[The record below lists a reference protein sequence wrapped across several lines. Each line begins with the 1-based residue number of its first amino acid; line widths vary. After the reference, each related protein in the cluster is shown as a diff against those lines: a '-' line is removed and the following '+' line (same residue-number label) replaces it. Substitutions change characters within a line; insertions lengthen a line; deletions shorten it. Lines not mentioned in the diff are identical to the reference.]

1 MKKIL
6 FALLLISM
14 MLSMMSLC
22 INDGSITPEN
32 KGDFKISE
40 SPRTFCNPLNLNYRF
55 MKGEKGAREA
65 ADPVVV
71 EYKGKYYLFASKSSG
86 YWYTENFRTWT
97 HVFISDSVLPIE
109 DYAPGNFV
117 YDGFLYYVG
126 SSSGRGTLYRSS
138 NPDQGEWEKVKD
150 IWSFWDPAFYI
161 EGDDLYIYHG
171 CSPTNPIMVQVLDLY
186 TLEDKTERIECFN
199 SNKEIHGWERRGEYN
214 ELSTRPFIEG
224 AWMTAHKGKYYL
236 QYAAPGTQWN
246 SYADGV
252 YVGDSPVGP
261 FYYMENSPVSYK
273 PSGFIGGAGHGS
285 LFMVKEKNYWKAA
298 TNSISS
304 RHKFER
310 RLSLFPAG
318 IDDDGYMYTNT
329 YLGDYPMFLPS
340 IEGKDCRPDWMLLSY
355 NKPVT
360 TSSNLDGYPKENAV
374 DENVRTSWVASSNT
388 EGEWITIDLLVSSLI
403 HAIQV
408 NFSEEGSTH
417 QGYREDIYQSYT
429 ISASNDGKKWYLI
442 VDKSNKRTDTPH
454 DYIEFEEPFKARYIR
469 LENKR
474 YTVAPYFSLRDLR
487 VFGKGSGCKPVA
499 IENFIVQRNP
509 NDPCKATLKWNAT
522 KGAEGYI
529 IRYGTKKDKLYNNFQ
544 IWEKTMLNINSL
556 NSGVPYYFTIDTYNS
571 NGVTPGEKII
581 KSL

>member
-1 MKKIL
+1 
-6 FALLLISM
+6 
-14 MLSMMSLC
+14 
-22 INDGSITPEN
+22 
-32 KGDFKISE
+32 
-40 SPRTFCNPLNLNYRF
+40 
-55 MKGEKGAREA
+55 
-65 ADPVVV
+65 
-71 EYKGKYYLFASKSSG
+71 
-86 YWYTENFRTWT
+86 
-97 HVFISDSVLPIE
+97 
-109 DYAPGNFV
+109 
-117 YDGFLYYVG
+117 
-126 SSSGRGTLYRSS
+126 
-138 NPDQGEWEKVKD
+138 
-150 IWSFWDPAFYI
+150 
-161 EGDDLYIYHG
+161 
-171 CSPTNPIMVQVLDLY
+171 
-186 TLEDKTERIECFN
+186 
-199 SNKEIHGWERRGEYN
+199 
-214 ELSTRPFIEG
+214 
-224 AWMTAHKGKYYL
+224 
-236 QYAAPGTQWN
+236 
-246 SYADGV
+246 
-252 YVGDSPVGP
+252 
-261 FYYMENSPVSYK
+261 
-273 PSGFIGGAGHGS
+273 
-285 LFMVKEKNYWKAA
+285 
-298 TNSISS
+298 
-304 RHKFER
+304 
-310 RLSLFPAG
+310 
-318 IDDDGYMYTNT
+318 
-329 YLGDYPMFLPS
+329 
-340 IEGKDCRPDWMLLSY
+340 LSY

-522 KGAEGYI
+522 EGAEGYI